1 VAKMLDQALGAYNSY
16 EHYMRDAN
24 VL

>member
-1 VAKMLDQALGAYNSY
+1 MLDQALGAYNSY